1 MNFKVARVETK
12 EAEQYLHENMG
23 FQRALD
29 FYLQENAFLK
39 TRLAQ
44 VIDNNADPDF
54 LPLAEHYQNNF
65 VHNDDCIRVMQGDI
79 MKLQRLLKDSIAGK
93 YADIKTLANQHKKLQ
108 QEMVQFESSFS
119 EQKKQFN
126 RYLVTLMA

>member
-1 MNFKVARVETK
+1 MASVKIK

-29 FYLQENAFLK
+29 FYLQENAYLK

-44 VIDNNADPDF
+44 VLDNNADPDF
-54 LPLAEHYQNNF
+54 LPLAEHYQNSF
-65 VHNDDCIRVMQGDI
+65 LHNDDCIRDMQGDI
-79 MKLQRLLKDSIAGK
+79 MKLQRLLKESVAGK
-93 YADIKTLANQHKKLQ
+93 AADIKNLAPQHKKLQ
-108 QEMVQFESSFS
+108 HEMGHFEKSFT